1 MNMNWTKLSSS
12 HDPDLEQYVRIC
24 WILSYGKAGIQKK
37 KCLARAELK
46 SMYGKADQSVL
57 HEHELNHAL
66 TAASHEAGLQ
76 TPVRLADTSALHE
89 LPLQQAGLHWF

>member
-1 MNMNWTKLSSS
+1 
-12 HDPDLEQYVRIC
+12 
-24 WILSYGKAGIQKK
+24 
-37 KCLARAELK
+37 
-46 SMYGKADQSVL
+46 MYWKADQSVL

-89 LPLQQAGLHWF
+89 LPLQQAGLH